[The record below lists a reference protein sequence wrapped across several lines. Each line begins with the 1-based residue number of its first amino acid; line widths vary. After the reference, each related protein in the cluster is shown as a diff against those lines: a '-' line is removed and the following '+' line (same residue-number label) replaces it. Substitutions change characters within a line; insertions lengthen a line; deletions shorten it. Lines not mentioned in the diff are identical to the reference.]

1 MHHLL
6 YGVSGRTG
14 ARYYRFSRALRVRV
28 NRSSISSARGRL
40 GAPRGYFTL
49 VEANIRLT
57 PTEWATGTM
66 LQTCTVGILA
76 FSSSLVIT
84 APQRVLVP
92 QVEVSTAASMLFFLM
107 YSAIALPIL
116 RLFSVVVIKPVVPR

>member
-1 MHHLL
+1 M
-6 YGVSGRTG
+6 
-14 ARYYRFSRALRVRV
+14 
-28 NRSSISSARGRL
+28 
-40 GAPRGYFTL
+40 
-49 VEANIRLT
+49 RLT
-57 PTEWATGTM
+57 PTELATGTM
-66 LQTCTVGILA
+66 LQICTVGILA